1 MRRAILPLLL
11 ASAACT
17 PAVTDTRIEPNAVP
31 PAAAAPDGYD
41 LKDNTPS

>member
-31 PAAAAPDGYD
+31 RLPMATISRN
-41 LKDNTPS
+41 NTPSWR